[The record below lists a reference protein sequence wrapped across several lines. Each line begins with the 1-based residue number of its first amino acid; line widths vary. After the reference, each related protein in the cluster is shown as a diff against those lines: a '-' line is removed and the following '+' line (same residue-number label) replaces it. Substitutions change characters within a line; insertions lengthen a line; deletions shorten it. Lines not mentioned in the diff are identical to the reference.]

1 MRHSRSIVPFLV
13 VLVAAAC
20 ETPVEPRTAV
30 IEASLVAAHQQ
41 GVVASATG
49 SGHYTSGGAL
59 RTLSFNAVK
68 RADGTTSGNYHVT
81 IHAIQRFFDVN
92 VTCLS
97 VRNDTAWIAGII
109 EKTNHPVIQEGTVSY
124 FWAVDGGEGSG
135 TSDKVSTARI
145 NDVLGQDQAF
155 CSHMPDEAASL
166 LPGNV
171 VEHGDV
177 QVRGG

>member
-41 GVVASATG
+41 GAVASATG

-97 VRNDTAWIAGII
+97 VRKRHRVDRRDHR
-109 EKTNHPVIQEGTVSY
+109 EDEPSRHP
-124 FWAVDGGEGSG
+124 GGH
-135 TSDKVSTARI
+135 RLLL
-145 NDVLGQDQAF
+145 LG
-155 CSHMPDEAASL
+155 
-166 LPGNV
+166 
-171 VEHGDV
+171 
-177 QVRGG
+177 GGRR